1 MPVSTPAE
9 RFEAKV
15 DRSGEHHLW
24 NGARKTNG
32 TGQIRIDGKLVTAP
46 RFAWELTHGPLP
58 PSTMVLGCPEERGCV
73 RVEHLSVTASN
84 HAEPASPPVPI
95 TARRGGR
102 GAGSK
107 RETQSGVW
115 KLTVVAGVESDGRP
129 KRAYRSV
136 RGTDK
141 EATKALAAF
150 VAEVGDGENIAL
162 RSMTILTVDDLVA
175 WYLAFA
181 RDDRGLDHS
190 TVTGYEDVYRN
201 WLKPQLGHVRASG
214 LKNEHLTRVFGAMR
228 RAGMS
233 HSRMNNARALLS
245 GAYKWG
251 RRQHR
256 VSSNPVEHFEL
267 PSSKHVAKE
276 TTPPELSD
284 LIRLLNGADE
294 HDPELSPV
302 LKLGATTG
310 MRRGELAGLKRD
322 RLRLDRA
329 EILVNWAVND
339 AGGVVVEKTTKTRK
353 TRTVS
358 IDPATVKM
366 LREHLA
372 AMDERA
378 ALFGAEVAAD
388 GFVFS
393 LDIEC
398 TNPMRPELMTRRM
411 RQLRKKLGIAIGDF
425 DATILALRKWT
436 SSELMDAGFNPSAVS
451 GRQGHT
457 VQVMLKHYSKRRQS
471 ADVAAAAHLGRQ
483 VHGRSG

>member
-1 MPVSTPAE
+1 MPSPAD

-15 DRSGEHHLW
+15 DRGGEHHLW
-24 NGARKTNG
+24 NGARKANG
-32 TGQIRIDGKLVTAP
+32 TGQVRIDGRLVTAP
-46 RFAWELTHGPLP
+46 RFAWELIHGPLP
-58 PSTMVLGCPEERGCV
+58 SSAKVVGCPAEPACV
-73 RVEHLSVTASN
+73 RVEHLTVTASP
-84 HAEPASPPVPI
+84 HADQASSPPP
-95 TARRGGR
+95 TMARRAGR
-102 GAGSK
+102 GGGAK
-107 RETQSGVW
+107 RELRPGVW
-115 KLTVVAGVESDGRP
+115 KLTVVAGSETDGRP
-129 KRAYRSV
+129 KRAYRTV
-136 RGTDK
+136 RGSEK

-150 VAEVGDGENIAL
+150 VAEVGDGGAIAP
-162 RSMTILTVDDLVA
+162 RSKVVLTVDDLVA

-201 WLKPQLGHVRASG
+201 WLKPQLGHLRTSG
-214 LKNEHLTRVFGAMR
+214 LKNEQLTRAFGGMR

-251 RRQHR
+251 KRQQK

-267 PSSKHVAKE
+267 PSSTHVQKE
-276 TTPPELSD
+276 TTPPELPD

-294 HDPELSPV
+294 HDAELSPV

-322 RLRLDRA
+322 RLHLDRA
-329 EILVNWAVND
+329 EIVVNWAIND
-339 AGGVVVEKTTKTRK
+339 AGGVVVEKASKTRK

-358 IDPATVKM
+358 IDPATVQM

-372 AMDERA
+372 AMDDRA
-378 ALFGAEVAAD
+378 GLFGAVVASNA
-388 GFVFS
+388 FVFS
-393 LDIEC
+393 LDPEC
-398 TNPMRPELMTRRM
+398 AKPMRPELMTRRM
-411 RQLRKKLGIAIGDF
+411 RQLRKKLDIDIGDF

-471 ADVAAAAHLGRQ
+471 ADIAAAAHLGRQ
-483 VHGRSG
+483 VHGLSD